1 MSPFKK
7 PRMPEPTRTSWNAS
21 PANLDNKNPAT
32 WWDWGRRGYLKEE
45 VYNPWQ
51 PVPHEPPGASRA
63 QGRAGNGTR
72 TRDIHLGKVTLYQLS
87 YSRVTKNI
95 TNSQPFCKSF
105 LNLLPFETHRH
116 ARFPHDM
123 PQDPIISYVG
133 EGGRNMTQGLAIQYA
148 D

>member
-1 MSPFKK
+1 MECYPHH
-7 PRMPEPTRTSWNAS
+7 
-21 PANLDNKNPAT
+21 NLDNKNPAT

-51 PVPHEPPGASRA
+51 PVPHEPPSASRA

-105 LNLLPFETHRH
+105 LNPP
-116 ARFPHDM
+116 A
-123 PQDPIISYVG
+123 V
-133 EGGRNMTQGLAIQYA
+133 RNASACKILTRYA
-148 D
+148 